1 MRVHLLKQR
10 TILTCCP
17 DSYCE
22 GLGQFSQVICAAP
35 PVEIWERC
43 DKFRGYPLKTQVG
56 RRLSWQTDMGMA
68 DLRATF
74 VRGQKHKLSVYIHQM
89 CTLMMFN
96 NAHRLNEKGTGH
108 GSIPDLQE
116 EVLPVMKLMIA

>member
-1 MRVHLLKQR
+1 
-10 TILTCCP
+10 
-17 DSYCE
+17 
-22 GLGQFSQVICAAP
+22 
-35 PVEIWERC
+35 
-43 DKFRGYPLKTQVG
+43 
-56 RRLSWQTDMGMA
+56 MA

-96 NAHRLNEKGTGH
+96 NAHRLNEKETGH

-116 EVLPVMKLMIA
+116 EGTNDHNVINKCAEI